1 MTGRPQ
7 GRRLCRWLL
16 LLLPLAGCAPGQD
29 DGTISF
35 DGETVTIVIP
45 YRPGGGF
52 DRVVRAF
59 APYYAEEL
67 GTDVNILPEN
77 MPGAGG
83 RRAATKVYRARPDG
97 RTLGIF
103 NLPGFVLPEILGET
117 VDYDLRELSWIGR
130 IESQRYVL
138 LASSSSDIRTLD
150 DVRALPEVTFLS
162 TGYGSSVLAAM
173 QIMAE
178 ELALADSDPIY
189 LTGYPG
195 TADVLVGLVRGDGN
209 LSITPVST
217 ALKYVESGD
226 LRAIA
231 IAGGESNIE
240 GVPTFAELGYPELMA
255 LDVQRSLAGPPGM
268 EPALLEFMRAAFMR
282 AVTDPGFEAMAAR
295 ARLELAP
302 LDGAATAAAV
312 DGHYS
317 FYEAFK
323 TNLTNPNAR

>member
-1 MTGRPQ
+1 MTWRQQ

-16 LLLPLAGCAPGQD
+16 LLLPLAGCAPGED

-35 DGETVTIVIP
+35 DNETVTIVIP

-52 DRVVRAF
+52 DRAVRAF
-59 APYYAEEL
+59 APYYAREL

-77 MPGAGG
+77 LPGAGG

-97 RTLGIF
+97 TTLGIF
-103 NLPGFVLPEILGET
+103 NLPGFVLPEILGEP

-138 LASSSSDIRTLD
+138 LAAATSDIRTLD

-178 ELALADSDPIY
+178 ELGLADPDPIY

-231 IAGGESNIE
+231 IAGGDSNIE
-240 GVPTFAELGYPELMA
+240 GVPTFAELGYPGLMA
-255 LDVQRSLAGPPGM
+255 LDVQRSLAGPPAM
-268 EPALLEFMRAAFMR
+268 EPGLLEFMRAAFMR
-282 AVTDPGFEAMAAR
+282 AVTDPEFEAMAAR

-312 DGHYS
+312 SGHYT